1 MLTWIPGKWPCFA
14 SSAMFILIPGMYSN
28 FGSTPLF
35 VVPQNCD
42 QVIDQISQQLAS
54 AGFQTFPTF
63 NLKTTL
69 PADRCC
75 DTPPER
81 CECQVVILLVYGK
94 EDPPFTLSLFGEKGT
109 TTVAMNDNS
118 SARAMITGLLAGRL
132 DENVLPLQ

>member
-1 MLTWIPGKWPCFA
+1 
-14 SSAMFILIPGMYSN
+14 MYSN

-35 VVPQNCD
+35 IVTQNCD
-42 QVIDQISQQLAS
+42 QVIDRVSQQLAS

-75 DTPPER
+75 DSPPER

-94 EDPPFTLSLFGEKGT
+94 GGPPFTLSLFGEKGT
-109 TTVAMNDNS
+109 TTVAMNDNTS
-118 SARAMITGLLAGRL
+118 DRAMISGLLTVKS
-132 DENVLPLQ
+132 DENVLQLQ